1 MNPGNQILKL
11 FGRVLDQSIDQLDCM
26 PCRLRASS
34 ETKHQ
39 NMLIQKYVLKKKRN
53 LAKKKGF
60 KNMSFIILP
69 NNCPP
74 TVALGSAPHT
84 KHQTQKSSIHNIKL
98 QNYTKEEVKF
108 LDVLIFPLHTEY
120 SIARRNFVSHF
131 NHSFSFQP

>member
-34 ETKHQ
+34 ETNTRICLFK
-39 NMLIQKYVLKKKRN
+39 NMSLKKIWQ
-53 LAKKKGF
+53 KKGF

-108 LDVLIFPLHTEY
+108 LDVLIFPLHTKY
-120 SIARRNFVSHF
+120 SIARRNFVSNF